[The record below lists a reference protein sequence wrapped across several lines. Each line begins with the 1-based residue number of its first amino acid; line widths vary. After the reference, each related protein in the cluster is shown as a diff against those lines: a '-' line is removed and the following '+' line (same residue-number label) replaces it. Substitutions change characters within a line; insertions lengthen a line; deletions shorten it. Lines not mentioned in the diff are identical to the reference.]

1 MLNKPVTSLGLTLV
15 ELVVTVCI
23 AGILAAVAIPSF
35 MNVITNNRTTS
46 VANQLVAA
54 LAYTRSEAIKRGLQV
69 TMKHKGTTLKVWD
82 NGWDIFTDNN
92 GNGAID
98 VSDELLKTYEALPEG
113 HTLRTGG
120 NCAIWVAYLASGNG
134 RGASGLAND
143 TFRLCDSSRDTAQSR
158 AIKINRVGRVRA
170 ETGTATCP

>member
-54 LAYTRSEAIKRGLQV
+54 LAYTRSEAVKRGQQV
-69 TMKHKGTTLKVWD
+69 TMKHKDITARVWD

-92 GNGAID
+92 GNGVID

-120 NCAIWVAYLASGNG
+120 NYASWLAFLATGNI
-134 RGASGLAND
+134 RASGLAND
-143 TFRLCDSSRDTAQSR
+143 TFRLCDRSRDTAQSR
-158 AIKINRVGRVRA
+158 AIKINKAGRART
-170 ETGTATCP
+170 ETGTATTCP